1 MEELIIPNPSQHDV
15 VSYNILLDGTDMDAS
30 YEILSISID
39 KEINRI
45 PTAKILIKDGD
56 ASLAQFEISNKNDFI
71 PGKEIIIKIGF
82 DSNNKQVFKG
92 LITKHQV
99 RVKENGNTQLMIE
112 CKDYAMRMTLGR
124 QSKYFLE
131 SKDSDVIDT
140 IISNYEN
147 LAADVED
154 TQLKH
159 HELIQHHVTDW
170 DYVILRAESN
180 GMLVNV
186 NDGDISVKK
195 PDTSTDPVLQITY
208 GSSIMEFEAEMD
220 ARSQWTKVQASSWDY
235 KNQELFTAEIDEA
248 NSFSQAG
255 NVSGATLGASNKLD
269 QYQLHHSGH
278 LLEQELQSWVDGTMM
293 RSRLA
298 KIRGRARF
306 TGFSDIKPGDMV
318 KIAGIG
324 ERFNGNSFVTAVRQ
338 DVGDGTW
345 YTNIQFGL
353 SPEQYSSVHPD
364 LNESPSAGLL
374 GAIKGLQIAKVL
386 QLENDP
392 EGEDRILVKIPVID
406 NSSNGTW
413 VRIACLDAGKD
424 RGSFFRPE
432 IDDEVIVGFINN
444 DPRHA
449 IMLGMLNSSAKPA
462 PLSAT
467 DENDEKGFFTRSNMR
482 VHFNDA
488 KKIITIDTPAGNSI
502 VLDEDGSKIEIKDQ
516 NANKI
521 TMDSSGIKLDSPRD
535 VEIKAGLNLKISA
548 GSAIEITGNS
558 MKVNGTASMNLE
570 SASTKISSFGV
581 TEISGSLVKIN

>member
-15 VSYNILLDGTDMDAS
+15 VSYNILLDGNDMDAS

-82 DSNNKQVFKG
+82 DSNNKQAFKG

-124 QSKYFLE
+124 QSKYYLE

-147 LAADVED
+147 LTADVED

-159 HELIQHHVTDW
+159 QELIQHHVTDW

-195 PDTSTDPVLQITY
+195 PDTSANPVLQITY

-255 NVSGATLGASNKLD
+255 NVPGATLAASNKLE

-318 KIAGIG
+318 KIAGVG

-345 YTNIQFGL
+345 YTNIQFGM

-392 EGEDRILVKIPVID
+392 EGEDRILVKIPIID

-462 PLSAT
+462 PLTAT
-467 DENDEKGFFTRSNMR
+467 DANDEKGFFTRSNMR

-521 TMDSSGIKLDSPRD
+521 TMDSSGIKLDSPND
-535 VEIKAGLNLKISA
+535 VVIKAGLNLKISA

-558 MKVNGTASMNLE
+558 MKVGGTASMNLE
-570 SASTKISSFGV
+570 SASTKISSSGV

>member
-82 DSNNKQVFKG
+82 DSTNKQAFKG
-92 LITKHQV
+92 IITKHQV

-131 SKDSDVIDT
+131 TKDSDVIDT

-147 LAADVED
+147 LTADVEE
-154 TQLKH
+154 TQLRH
-159 HELIQHHVTDW
+159 NELIQHHVTDW

-208 GSSIMEFEAEMD
+208 GSSILEFEAEMD

-235 KNQELFTAEIDEA
+235 KNQALFTAEIDEA

-467 DENDEKGFFTRSNMR
+467 DANDEKGFFTRSNMR

-558 MKVNGTASMNLE
+558 MKVNGTASINLE
-570 SASTKISSFGV
+570 SAITKISSFGV

>member
-15 VSYNILLDGTDMDAS
+15 VSYNILLDGNDMDAS

-82 DSNNKQVFKG
+82 DSNNKQAFKG

-124 QSKYFLE
+124 QSKYYLE

-147 LAADVED
+147 LTADVED

-159 HELIQHHVTDW
+159 QELIQHHVTDW

-195 PDTSTDPVLQITY
+195 PDTSANPVLQITY

-220 ARSQWTKVQASSWDY
+220 ARCQWTKVQASSWDY

-255 NVSGATLGASNKLD
+255 NVPGATLAASNKLE

-318 KIAGIG
+318 KIAGVG

-345 YTNIQFGL
+345 YTNIQFGM

-364 LNESPSAGLL
+364 LNELPSAGLL

-392 EGEDRILVKIPVID
+392 EGEDRILVKIPIID

-462 PLSAT
+462 PLTAT
-467 DENDEKGFFTRSNMR
+467 DANDEKGFFTRSNMR

-521 TMDSSGIKLDSPRD
+521 TMDSSGIKLDSPND

-558 MKVNGTASMNLE
+558 MKVGGAASMNLE
-570 SASTKISSFGV
+570 SASTKISSSGV

>member
-15 VSYNILLDGTDMDAS
+15 VSYNILLDGNDMDAS

-56 ASLAQFEISNKNDFI
+56 ASLATFEISNKNDFI

-82 DSNNKQVFKG
+82 DSNNKQAFKG

-124 QSKYFLE
+124 QSKYYLE

-147 LAADVED
+147 LTADVED

-159 HELIQHHVTDW
+159 QELIQHHVTDW

-195 PDTSTDPVLQITY
+195 PDTSANPILQITY

-220 ARSQWTKVQASSWDY
+220 ARTQWTKVQASSWDY

-255 NVSGATLGASNKLD
+255 NVPGATLAASNKLD

-318 KIAGIG
+318 KIAGVG

-345 YTNIQFGL
+345 YTNIQFGM

-392 EGEDRILVKIPVID
+392 EGEDRILVKIPIID

-467 DENDEKGFFTRSNMR
+467 DANDEKGFFTRSNMR
-482 VHFNDA
+482 VHFNDS
-488 KKIITIDTPAGNSI
+488 KKIITIDTPSGNSI

-521 TMDSSGIKLDSPRD
+521 TMDSSGIKLDSPND

-548 GSAIEITGNS
+548 GSAIEITGNT
-558 MKVNGTASMNLE
+558 MKVGGTASMNLE
-570 SASTKISSFGV
+570 SASTKISSSGV

>member
-15 VSYNILLDGTDMDAS
+15 VSYNILLDGNDMDAS

-82 DSNNKQVFKG
+82 DSNNKQAFKG

-124 QSKYFLE
+124 QSKYYLE

-147 LAADVED
+147 LTADVED

-159 HELIQHHVTDW
+159 QELIQHHVTDW

-195 PDTSTDPVLQITY
+195 PDTSSNPVLQITY

-255 NVSGATLGASNKLD
+255 NVPGATLAASNKLE

-318 KIAGIG
+318 KIAGVG

-345 YTNIQFGL
+345 YTNIQFGM

-392 EGEDRILVKIPVID
+392 EGEDRILVKIPIID

-462 PLSAT
+462 PLTAT
-467 DENDEKGFFTRSNMR
+467 DANDEKGFFTRSKMR

-521 TMDSSGIKLDSPRD
+521 TMDSSGIKLDSPND

-558 MKVNGTASMNLE
+558 MKVGGTASMNLE
-570 SASTKISSFGV
+570 SASTKISSSGV

>member
-15 VSYNILLDGTDMDAS
+15 VSYNILLDGNDMDAS

-71 PGKEIIIKIGF
+71 PGREIIIKIGF
-82 DSNNKQVFKG
+82 DSNNKQAFKG

-124 QSKYFLE
+124 QSKYYLE

-147 LAADVED
+147 LTADVED

-159 HELIQHHVTDW
+159 QELIQHHVTDW

-195 PDTSTDPVLQITY
+195 PDTSANPVLQITY

-255 NVSGATLGASNKLD
+255 NVPGATLAASNKLE

-318 KIAGIG
+318 KIAGVG

-345 YTNIQFGL
+345 YTNIQFGMN
-353 SPEQYSSVHPD
+353 PEQYSSVHPD

-392 EGEDRILVKIPVID
+392 EGEDRILVKIPIID

-462 PLSAT
+462 PLTAT
-467 DENDEKGFFTRSNMR
+467 DANDEKGFFTRSNMR
-482 VHFNDA
+482 VHFNDG

-521 TMDSSGIKLDSPRD
+521 TMDSSGIKLDSPND

-558 MKVNGTASMNLE
+558 MKVGGTASMNLE
-570 SASTKISSFGV
+570 SASTKISSSGV